1 MLFLIECSCFFYKCI
16 LYENYFNILRMM
28 FGDIN
33 YVLYLLYLWILIS
46 FYFYVFIELNDVFGN
61 YKWFWK
67 VICDSNVIVLNCL
80 RFFIF
85 LWIIFK

>member
-28 FGDIN
+28 FGYIN

-46 FYFYVFIELNDVFGN
+46 FYFYVFIELNDVL
-61 YKWFWK
+61 
-67 VICDSNVIVLNCL
+67 VIINDFEKLFVIVMLL
-80 RFFIF
+80 Y
-85 LWIIFK
+85 WIV